1 MRFALLAALTLAA
14 CSSDPAPPTDAGTDT
29 GAAVDLGDSVDTGI
43 DVPRD
48 TGTDLG
54 LAPETPGLPDTGPAV
69 DADDAGVDAALVDT
83 GADVAD
89 VGTDAA
95 PVACIPACGAGLR
108 CVGGACVEAP
118 DAGSVDVVDAGPP
131 SPPAREPREFQS
143 CEPVGA
149 SCGED
154 AGVTC
159 VRSMWLREDA
169 GARGACLRSCE
180 GGIEGQ
186 CPVGSTCFRGLCV
199 VLCSVDGDCG
209 DTGTRCVQYSALRA
223 CL

>member
-1 MRFALLAALTLAA
+1 MRFAFLAALTLAA
-14 CSSDPAPPTDAGTDT
+14 CSSDPAPVTDAGADT
-29 GAAVDLGDSVDTGI
+29 GPAADLGADVGTADVASADTGI
-43 DVPRD
+43 DAGPTIDDPPVTDTGPTADASDAGAVD
-48 TGTDLG
+48 TGT
-54 LAPETPGLPDTGPAV
+54 
-69 DADDAGVDAALVDT
+69 
-83 GADVAD
+83 D

-131 SPPAREPREFQS
+131 SLPAREPREFLS

-149 SCGED
+149 SCGGD

-186 CPVGSTCFRGLCV
+186 CPSGSTCLRGLCV
-199 VLCSVDGDCG
+199 ILCDRDAQCG
-209 DTGTRCVQYSALRA
+209 DAGTRCLEYSIGTA